1 MGSSTTV
8 RVSEA
13 AHALLREIADQ
24 SRTSMSAVIELALE
38 EHRKR
43 LFWAQARR
51 EFEQL
56 RGDAHA
62 WRAEQEEAAAWDAAT
77 GDGLDGDDER

>member
-8 RVSEA
+8 RVSDA
-13 AHALLREIADQ
+13 AHALLREIAEQ
-24 SRTSMSAVIELALE
+24 SQTSMSAVIEQALE
-38 EHRKR
+38 EHRRR

-56 RGDAHA
+56 RSDADT
-62 WRAEQEEAAAWDAAT
+62 WQAEQEEATIWEASI
-77 GDGLDGDDER
+77 GDGLDSDDER

>member
-13 AHALLREIADQ
+13 THALLREIADET
-24 SRTSMSAVIELALE
+24 RTSMSVVVEQALE

-43 LFWAQARR
+43 IFWARAKR

-56 RGDAHA
+56 RGDAAA
-62 WRAEQEEAAAWDAAT
+62 WEAEREEAEVWGASI
-77 GDGLDGDDER
+77 GDGLDDDER

>member
-8 RVSEA
+8 RVSDA
-13 AHALLREIADQ
+13 AHALLKEIAEQ
-24 SRTSMSAVIELALE
+24 SQTSMSAVIELALE

-43 LFWAQARR
+43 LFWAQARC

-56 RGDAHA
+56 RSDANS
-62 WRAEQEEAAAWDAAT
+62 WQAEQEEAEVWDASI
-77 GDGLDGDDER
+77 GDGLDSDDER